1 MDKVDLYPLDE
12 LARLL
17 CPEGDKK
24 AVYQTARRI
33 QNWVTA
39 GLLRP
44 VGQVHGGR
52 GVHRHYDRHEL
63 GKAAVLLELHRYQLP
78 IRVLELVAGLFDDA
92 REPDEDPE
100 SAKVR
105 GPTPGQRRRQRKL
118 ARLMRSD
125 WQRQRQ
131 VFLILNHPATGD
143 LQVNV
148 ATEAALADGDRSR
161 VVVNLTAI
169 LSALA

>member
-1 MDKVDLYPLDE
+1 MEYTLAE
-12 LARLL
+12 LAQLL
-17 CPEGDKK
+17 CPEGDAQ

-78 IRVLELVAGLFDDA
+78 IRVLELVANLFDDA

-100 SAKVR
+100 NAKGR
-105 GPTPGQRRRQRKL
+105 GPTAGQQRQQRKL
-118 ARLMRSD
+118 ARLLRSA
-125 WQRQRQ
+125 WQQQRQ
-131 VFLILNHPATGD
+131 VFLMLNHPATGD
-143 LQVNV
+143 LQ
-148 ATEAALADGDRSR
+148 ATLGTEPALADGDRSR
-161 VVVNLTAI
+161 VVVNLAAI
-169 LSALA
+169 LSVLA

>member
-1 MDKVDLYPLDE
+1 MSKTTNYTLAE
-12 LARLL
+12 LAPLL
-17 CPEGDKK
+17 CPEGDAQ

-63 GKAAVLLELHRYQLP
+63 GKTAALLELHRYHLP

-92 REPDEDPE
+92 RESDEDAE
-100 SAKVR
+100 NTKVR
-105 GPTPGQRRRQRKL
+105 GPTPGQGRRQQEL
-118 ARLMRSD
+118 AGLLQSA
-125 WQRQRQ
+125 WQQKRQ

-143 LQVNV
+143 LQVKV
-148 ATEAALADGDRSR
+148 DTKAALADVDRSR

-169 LSALA
+169 LSPLA